1 MPQPPRRNFLDPSGT
16 CVQSMGMVAEEGGY
30 VLPYKARIAH
40 LFVEGREDNVR
51 GLEETTLEEVT
62 LAYVQVEQPQT
73 SQKRV
78 WDD

>member
-1 MPQPPRRNFLDPSGT
+1 
-16 CVQSMGMVAEEGGY
+16 MGMVAEEGGY
-30 VLPYKARIAH
+30 VLPYKAKKARIAH

-73 SQKRV
+73 SQKGV